1 MDFSIKKDSISNILN
16 VCDTNISQ
24 SIDSDITL
32 PEYVDN
38 IDYALSCSLIPQIES
53 TAFSDGRVTVEGKAF
68 IRLMYASQKGTL
80 NCFESEVP
88 FSRFA
93 QVQNADDGD
102 CISVRADTQYIN
114 CRLVNP
120 RRFDAHGSINIG
132 VEVTRV
138 NTEQAVSSADGAGI
152 QTLKKELNVSNALAV
167 REKQFS
173 LSEALEINR
182 SLPSPAQIVSI
193 CASPSIGETKLISG
207 KALVKGD
214 MELTVHYIPDGEPD
228 LIEKVA
234 FSLPIS
240 QILELDCQDEGD
252 ESVTDITVYAVS
264 YALRPDSGSSVRLI
278 DVSVEAAAKVSVF
291 KNEVIGIVTDA
302 YSTEYKTECEVKRL
316 EIRNLKEQFCDNCL
330 CRSPF
335 SVSGK
340 EIKNVLSLIAG
351 NIVSSCSKREGKL
364 IISGNV
370 RAGLTVEYTNGEKGY
385 IEKPLEFEYS
395 RTVDCE
401 DFICEKSVR
410 VNASSFLVTSQNNID
425 VRVEIEIFA
434 SVFEKRFVTAITDI
448 CVKEDCRKIPCGA
461 ALTLYYPDKCEKL
474 WEIAKKYNTTVDAI
488 KTENQLSDESVD
500 SGAALILPRM

>member
-335 SVSGK
+335 SVSG
-340 EIKNVLSLIAG
+340 
-351 NIVSSCSKREGKL
+351 
-364 IISGNV
+364 NV